1 MVYIQLQERLMK
13 EFPICVADLFTPF
26 QRSTSLRVSVIL
38 DNDREF
44 YGYTNLDQD
53 AYRKMY
59 ENKAVIAYISR
70 YQRGE
75 VDFESRV
82 SEIKFY

>member
-1 MVYIQLQERLMK
+1 MK

-38 DNDREF
+38 ENGREF
-44 YGYTNLDQD
+44 YGYTNLDKE

-59 ENKAVIAYISR
+59 ANKAVIAYISR

-82 SEIKFY
+82 SEIKFYENTLS

>member
-1 MVYIQLQERLMK
+1 MK
-13 EFPICVADLFTPF
+13 EFPICINDLFTPF
-26 QRSTSLRVSVIL
+26 QRSTSLRVAVIL
-38 DNDREF
+38 ENGRDF
-44 YGYTNLDQD
+44 YGYTNLDKE

-70 YQRGE
+70 YQIGE

>member
-70 YQRGE
+70 YQRGV